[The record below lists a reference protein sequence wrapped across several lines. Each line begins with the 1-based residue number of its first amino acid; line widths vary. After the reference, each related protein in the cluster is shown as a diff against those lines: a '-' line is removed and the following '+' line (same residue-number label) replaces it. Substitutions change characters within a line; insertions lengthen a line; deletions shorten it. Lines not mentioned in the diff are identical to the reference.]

1 MGGDSLV
8 SETGQ
13 MDEVPR
19 HQVSEVRLAR
29 SEDVP
34 GPEPLDLLDEVNVV
48 LQAEPRD
55 LHIYDLRLEED
66 RNRRDSRQQDQT
78 FSVDMSSL
86 MWWVVRLASSCWMPG
101 LR

>member
-1 MGGDSLV
+1 M